1 MIAVAGVV
9 GSLLFVASLDEFTST
24 GARFGVNFDLSME
37 LPSVGAKPV
46 FDRLARDP
54 ELAAVGAVRSGVVD
68 VAGRSVDAFSI
79 EPVKGAMSPVVRDGR
94 LPTGV
99 TEVAIGPKLLAALGK
114 HIGDEIPIDDT
125 RRNPALDDRG
135 LGVLA
140 DVRELDLQRRGR
152 PHARGTDEVRDQS
165 VRRDRRPDPP
175 RRRPRRR
182 LPPPR
187 CRRFPYGVS
196 DESLPHAPGP
206 VRNLEQIT
214 RLPIILALFF
224 ALLGAAA
231 FVHALSDDRER
242 SPA

>member
-1 MIAVAGVV
+1 MAAGASQRAAFAGVVIAVAGVV

-54 ELAAVGAVRSGVVD
+54 ELAAVDAVRSGVVD

-114 HIGDEIPIDDT
+114 HIRRRNTDRDT
-125 RRNPALDDRG
+125 RT
-135 LGVLA
+135 
-140 DVRELDLQRRGR
+140 E
-152 PHARGTDEVRDQS
+152 
-165 VRRDRRPDPP
+165 
-175 RRRPRRR
+175 
-182 LPPPR
+182 
-187 CRRFPYGVS
+187 
-196 DESLPHAPGP
+196 PG
-206 VRNLEQIT
+206 
-214 RLPIILALFF
+214 A
-224 ALLGAAA
+224 
-231 FVHALSDDRER
+231 
-242 SPA
+242 